1 MLNVS
6 SFRGAKIDPGGAAR
20 SRGEAPRREFPH
32 KTWKVVVVLVAAA
45 MMVPVWHLAPAQTP
59 AASAGS
65 SAPMSQE
72 KLDSLL
78 APIALYP
85 DELLAQTLMASTYP
99 LDVVAAARFVK
110 ENPKLKGEALDKAV
124 LEKNWDPSVQSLTA
138 YPQVLE
144 MMNNKLDWTQEL
156 GDAFLADEKRVL
168 DTVQG
173 LRQKAN
179 AAGNLK
185 SNEQQKVVKEQQTII
200 IEPAQPDV
208 IYVPTYNPTVV
219 YGSWWAPAYPPYY
232 YPPPPAYYPP
242 GGYLAAGLIGF
253 GIGVA
258 IADNHWGWGDC
269 DWNGGNVNVN
279 VNKNNTFIN
288 NNAEFK
294 NKVKNGNWQHNPA
307 QRKGV
312 AYRDAGTR
320 EQFRR
325 SDPGAT
331 AARRDARGY
340 DSGRAGP
347 GAGTQ
352 DIQRD
357 LQRGGGDAG
366 RAGPSA
372 GARDTQRGGAGPS
385 AGTRDTQRGGASPS
399 AGTRDMQR
407 GGGDYG
413 RSNASPSFN
422 AGQSRQQ
429 ASSFSS
435 RGASSRASMGGGGG
449 GGARGGGGGGRGG
462 GGRR

>member
-1 MLNVS
+1 MLKMS
-6 SFRGAKIDPGGAAR
+6 SLYDAGTGGAELKCDA
-20 SRGEAPRREFPH
+20 PH
-32 KTWKVVVVLVAAA
+32 KAWTLLAMLVAVG
-45 MMVPVWHLAPAQTP
+45 MVFPGLRFPLALAQT
-59 AASAGS
+59 AGTSASAQ
-65 SAPMSQE
+65 APLSQE

-110 ENPKLKGEALDKAV
+110 ENRDLKGDALDKAV

-144 MMNNKLDWTQEL
+144 MMNDKLDWTQEL

-168 DTVQG
+168 QTVQG
-173 LRQKAN
+173 LRQKAD
-179 AAGNLK
+179 AQGNLK
-185 SNEQQKVVKEQQTII
+185 SNEQQKVIKEQQTII

-208 IYVPTYNPTVV
+208 VYVPSYNPTVV

-232 YPPPPAYYPP
+232 YPPPPYYYPP

-258 IADNHWGWGDC
+258 IANNHWGWGNC
-269 DWNGGNVNVN
+269 NWGGGNIDIDVNR
-279 VNKNNTFIN
+279 NNTFIN
-288 NNAEFK
+288 NSAEFK
-294 NKVKNGNWQHNPA
+294 NKVKGGNWNHNPA

-312 AYRDAGTR
+312 AYRDARTR

-325 SDPGAT
+325 SDPAAT

-340 DSGRAGP
+340 D
-347 GAGTQ
+347 
-352 DIQRD
+352 
-357 LQRGGGDAG
+357 

-372 GARDTQRGGAGPS
+372 GTRDIQRELQRGGGAG
-385 AGTRDTQRGGASPS
+385 AGTRDTQRGGGDFDRGGAG

-407 GGGDYG
+407 GGGDFGGAGPAAGTRDTQRASGDSSRGGSDYSRG
-413 RSNASPSFN
+413 SNTRPSFDS
-422 AGQSRQQ
+422 GHSRQQ
-429 ASSFSS
+429 AGSYSS
-435 RGASSRASMGGGGG
+435 RGASSRASMGGGG
-449 GGARGGGGGGRGG
+449 RSGGGGGRGG